1 MNKLEEIKSRYSQ
14 GFIRPDQL
22 DRYVDLGVIT
32 KEEKE
37 QIQEVKEMLEE

>member
-1 MNKLEEIKSRYSQ
+1 MTKLETIKSRYQQ
-14 GFIRPDQL
+14 GYIRNDQL

-37 QIQEVKEMLEE
+37 EIEQTDEN